1 MVISQQE
8 KKEFELE
15 IQTLFPTFP
24 KEEIPQAV
32 EIMINYWTYIIENIE
47 E

>member
-1 MVISQQE
+1 MLVSEAE

-47 E
+47 D

>member
-24 KEEIPQAV
+24 KEEIQEAV